1 MKIENNL
8 SQPEKDWSIVSEIEL
23 VYRPALSPS
32 KRPQIKDARES
43 YQLLLTKWN
52 RDTIE
57 LFEEFKIIL
66 LSSANR
72 VLGICPISVGCVNGT
87 MIDVRSIFGRAL
99 KANATRIILAHN
111 HPSGNTEPS
120 TNDRSTTETIVRAGI
135 LLNLP
140 VADHLIITI
149 NGFFS
154 FAEEGLI

>member
-1 MKIENNL
+1 MKTENNL
-8 SQPEKDWSIVSEIEL
+8 SQQEKDWSIVSEIVL

-120 TNDRSTTETIVRAGI
+120 TTDRITTETIVKAGI

-154 FAEEGLI
+154 FADEGLI